1 MLYPFLTLED
11 DTEIVHSEMDESGCV
26 EVCIEKPVE
35 GGFHSAKCR
44 LPDLRCVLV
53 NDSAPTEIANFQ
65 ELIQRGKP
73 LIMRYAQN
81 GGFENAAGF

>member
-44 LPDLRCVLV
+44 LPD
-53 NDSAPTEIANFQ
+53 
-65 ELIQRGKP
+65 
-73 LIMRYAQN
+73 
-81 GGFENAAGF
+81 